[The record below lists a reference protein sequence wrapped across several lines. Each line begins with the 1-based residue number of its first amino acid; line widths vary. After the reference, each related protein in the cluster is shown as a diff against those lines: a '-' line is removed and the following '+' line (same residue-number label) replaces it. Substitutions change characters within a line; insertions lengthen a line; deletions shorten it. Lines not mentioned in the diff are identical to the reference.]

1 MSMKRK
7 KILLFFLVLFG
18 IKSLFA
24 LTYDELLQNYCTQ
37 DIQFEELVIA
47 YKQAELSY
55 EQTAINNGT
64 AITASTGAVKVEFAE
79 NQVNTSFSPSV
90 SFSIPSLSN
99 TEAKISVPIS
109 FENEEFSMQN
119 AGISLSTEII
129 SSGKADR
136 LLTLEKSLR
145 SVEEAER
152 KVQARI
158 IALEKAFLNELKN
171 LYTLGLSL
179 YEAEEDLL
187 SKQISFESIKIQGY
201 SETSPKYRSSLLS
214 VKSAEYDLESA
225 RRKYASSL
233 ESFISSCGAEDLDI
247 YSLEIPE
254 TTLLNIEDFEKERFS
269 AIENANWSNYLKS
282 ASRNNQKDFTLTA
295 NTSAN
300 FSFIKD
306 SFSSTLGAGLSGIYK
321 GFSGNINVN
330 FPTDDKNNPSLTFS
344 ISWNPNQ
351 TKIENIKQI
360 ASGLEEQT
368 EILALKKANQEYSEK
383 VSEYET
389 EKENLLW
396 QYEKNLEE
404 ASMYKELAEDTA
416 YWYKEGIVSETEY
429 RQANTNYA
437 KALLSVTSSKIQ
449 QLIYNLDI
457 KALFVE

>member
-7 KILLFFLVLFG
+7 KIVLFFLVLFG
-18 IKSLFA
+18 LKNLFA
-24 LTYDELLQNYCTQ
+24 LTYDELLQNYCTN

-55 EQTAINNGT
+55 KETEINNGNSVT
-64 AITASTGAVKVEFAE
+64 VSTGSVKLEFAE

-90 SFSIPSLSN
+90 TFAIPSLSN

-109 FENEEFSMQN
+109 FENESFSMQN
-119 AGISLSTEII
+119 AGISFSTEII
-129 SSGKADR
+129 SSGKDNR
-136 LLTLEKSLR
+136 VLTLEKALR

-152 KVQARI
+152 KLQTRI
-158 IALEKAFLNELKN
+158 IALEKAFLNDLKN

-179 YEAEEDLL
+179 YEAEENLL

-201 SETSPKYRSSLLS
+201 SESSPKYRSSLLS

-225 RRKYASSL
+225 KRKYASSL
-233 ESFISSCGAEDLDI
+233 EKFILACGAEDLDI

-254 TTLLNIEDFEKERFS
+254 TTLINIKDFEKERFS
-269 AIENANWSNYLKS
+269 AIESVNWSNYLKS
-282 ASRNNQKDFTLTA
+282 KSRNNQKEFTLSA

-300 FSFIKD
+300 FSFVKEK
-306 SFSSTLGAGLSGIYK
+306 FSSTLGAGLSAGYK
-321 GFSGNINVN
+321 GLSGNININ

-344 ISWNPNQ
+344 VSWNPNQ
-351 TKIENIKQI
+351 TKIENLEKI
-360 ASGLEEQT
+360 SSNLEEQT
-368 EILALKKANQEYSEK
+368 EFLSLKKANQEYLEK

-404 ASMYKELAEDTA
+404 ASMYKELAEDAA
-416 YWYKEGIVSETEY
+416 YWYKEGIVSEAEY

-437 KALLSVTSSKIQ
+437 KAVLSVTSSKIQ
-449 QLIYNLDI
+449 QLIYNLDV
-457 KALFVE
+457 KSLFVE